1 MQKEK
6 FLKGSFFIFIHL
18 ALLSAVYLLFM
29 PNISRLQKNP
39 KETAF
44 MQYREQEWRKKGQK
58 IKVFQVWVP
67 LSRVSP
73 FLVKAVLIGEDNE
86 FWKHEGFDYDS
97 LMKALEKDLETG
109 RFKFGGSTISQQL
122 VKNLYLSP
130 SKTFWRKIPEA
141 ILTWKMERVLS
152 KRRILE
158 LYLNVVEW
166 GEGIFGAEAAARHYF
181 QKSASGLTPVEAAR
195 LAAVLPNPRKYD
207 PTGQQKYVL
216 RRASFIYNI
225 MVRRGIVPPEY
236 EKTISTSE
244 KARSDGQAEHALVQP
259 PITIDGNGQD

>member
-1 MQKEK
+1 MSKKVPK
-6 FLKGSFFIFIHL
+6 FCLFIIVLL
-18 ALLSAVYLLFM
+18 ALLSGLYFLFM
-29 PNISRLQKNP
+29 PNISRLQKHNP
-39 KETAF
+39 PKTAF
-44 MQYREQEWRKKGQK
+44 MEYREQEWRKSGEKG
-58 IKVFQVWVP
+58 KVFQVWVP
-67 LSRVSP
+67 LSRISP
-73 FLVKAVLIGEDNE
+73 FLIKAVLIGEDNK
-86 FWKHEGFDYDS
+86 FWNHEGFDYDS
-97 LMKALEKDLETG
+97 LMKAIEKDLEAG

-122 VKNLYLSP
+122 AKNLYLSP

-181 QKSASGLTPVEAAR
+181 QESASDLTPLEAAK

-207 PTGQQKYVL
+207 PTGKQRYVL

-236 EKTISTSE
+236 EEPFPATQKM
-244 KARSDGQAEHALVQP
+244 RSDQEKKQTFVETGVRP
-259 PITIDGNGQD
+259 